1 MPHPRIGVHT
11 MSIQVIDPLSDPRWS
26 DLVACHPRASV
37 FHQRGWLE
45 ALRRTYGYEPLVLT
59 SATADQPLKDGIVL
73 CRVSSWI
80 TGTRLVSLPFSD
92 HCEPLLDGATEGEE
106 FIDYLR
112 AECDLNS
119 WKYVELRPLLNPPR
133 TGCSLPNS
141 DSYWFHELEITP
153 SSEQLFKG
161 LHRSSIQ
168 AKIRRAER
176 VRLSCEAG
184 RSGQLLAEFYR
195 LLLVTRRRHG
205 LPPQPRKWF
214 KNLVEC
220 MGDNLQITVARWGRV
235 PVAAVLTLRHGS
247 CIVYKYGCSDERFH
261 NLGGVPFLIWR
272 MIEESRELGAER
284 VDFGRS
290 DLDNQGLITFKDR
303 LGTTKRLLTY
313 RRYNNRK
320 LGYATR
326 SWKPQGF
333 WGFSLLP
340 NTALCMAGRVLYKH
354 IG

>member
-1 MPHPRIGVHT
+1 
-11 MSIQVIDPLSDPRWS
+11 MSIQVINPLSDPRWN
-26 DLVACHPRASV
+26 DLVTRHPRASV
-37 FHQRGWLE
+37 FHERVWLE

-59 SATADQPLKDGIVL
+59 SAPPDQPLQDGIVL

-92 HCEPLLDGATEGEE
+92 HCEPLLDGATEAEE
-106 FIDYLR
+106 FMSYLR
-112 AECDLNS
+112 AQCDHYR
-119 WKYVELRPLLNPPR
+119 WKYVELRPLSNLGGA
-133 TGCSLPNS
+133 GCGLPSS
-141 DSYWFHELEITP
+141 DSYWFHELDITP
-153 SSEQLFKG
+153 SSADLFKG

-176 VRLSCEAG
+176 VRLSCEGG
-184 RSGQLLAEFYR
+184 RSEELADEFYR

-220 MGDNLQITVARWGRV
+220 MGDKLQITLARWGRV

-261 NLGGVPFLIWR
+261 NLGGVQFLIWR
-272 MIEESRELGAER
+272 MIEESRASGAEWI
-284 VDFGRS
+284 DFGRS

-303 LGTTKRLLTY
+303 LGTTKRLMTY
-313 RRYNNRK
+313 HRYSNRK
-320 LGYATR
+320 IGYATR
-326 SWKPQGF
+326 NWKPQGF

-340 NTALCMAGRVLYKH
+340 NTALSVAGKVLYKH